1 MTHILTEDDKTT
13 IKKTTGELS
22 SNQYDTIWYQASASA
37 EEVVSDSGQVV
48 SAWRAVT
55 GYGNDLTPPA
65 TITDT
70 DAQLL
75 WKYGQV
81 VSDHLPVMLVLYA
94 DKDTDGFE

>member
-1 MTHILTEDDKTT
+1 
-13 IKKTTGELS
+13 
-22 SNQYDTIWYQASASA
+22 
-37 EEVVSDSGQVV
+37 VVPNSGQVV
-48 SAWRAVT
+48 SAWRAIT
-55 GYGNDLTPPA
+55 SYGDSPPPPA

-94 DKDTDGFE
+94 DKDTDIFE

>member
-1 MTHILTEDDKTT
+1 MWE
-13 IKKTTGELS
+13 GRR
-22 SNQYDTIWYQASASA
+22 YQANASA
-37 EEVVSDSGQVV
+37 EDVVINSGQVV
-48 SAWRAVT
+48 SAWRAIT
-55 GYGNDLTPPA
+55 EYSNALTPPA
-65 TITDT
+65 AIADADA